1 MTFAATDLTGWWVG
15 FAIGG
20 AVVAVVAILVV
31 AIIVT
36 AVQIGTVAEDA
47 TRALVEA
54 RDRSEAL
61 WKVKTTNQVAT
72 DILDGARAAREA
84 LGG

>member
-1 MTFAATDLTGWWVG
+1 MTLAATDLTGWWVG

-20 AVVAVVAILVV
+20 AVVAAVAILVI

-61 WKVKTTNQVAT
+61 WTVKTTNQVAT
-72 DILDGARAAREA
+72 DILDGARAAREG